1 VTAGRGP
8 GSRAR
13 RSAFPLCAALAACL
27 LGACSFNPPL
37 DLAAVLPGQPS
48 LRLQSVPFYP
58 QLDYQCGPAA
68 LAGVLAAAGVAT
80 DPVALAPQVYLP
92 GRQGSLQLEL
102 LAATRR
108 AGRIPYLVEGEPG
121 ALLAQL
127 RGGRPALVFQN
138 LRTRSFPVWH
148 YAVLV
153 GVDPGANE
161 VYLNSGGEQGLALA
175 APSFLRTWDWAGRW
189 AFVALRPGELPVQAQ
204 PAPYIEAVAAFERV
218 AGSAAAAPSW
228 RAALRRWPLEPAPYL
243 ALGNLAYAAGN
254 LPVAIDYYRRGLGHR
269 PRDPA
274 LGNNLAS
281 VLGELGCPRT
291 ATALLEPIQARLPGD
306 SSWHPVLAGT
316 LAELAALAPTD
327 GGFCAALYPG

>member
-1 VTAGRGP
+1 MVTAGRGP

-27 LGACSFNPPL
+27 LGACSLNPPL

-121 ALLAQL
+121 ALFAQL

-153 GVDPGANE
+153 GFDPGANE
-161 VYLNSGGEQGLALA
+161 VYLNSGGEQGLAMA
-175 APSFLRTWDWAGRW
+175 APSFPAK
-189 AFVALRPGELPVQAQ
+189 
-204 PAPYIEAVAAFERV
+204 PAP
-218 AGSAAAAPSW
+218 
-228 RAALRRWPLEPAPYL
+228 
-243 ALGNLAYAAGN
+243 
-254 LPVAIDYYRRGLGHR
+254 
-269 PRDPA
+269 
-274 LGNNLAS
+274 
-281 VLGELGCPRT
+281 
-291 ATALLEPIQARLPGD
+291 
-306 SSWHPVLAGT
+306 
-316 LAELAALAPTD
+316 
-327 GGFCAALYPG
+327 